1 MEESKSVNL
10 KFGLSHHE
18 HNPRLPKLN
27 STNQVN
33 NIGEYISTENW
44 GRLANTSNDDTLA
57 DNSSDIL
64 CTQSAIKGYVDSQI
78 GTVNSFLELIDTPSS
93 FTTANALYTVNGTPD
108 GIIETTTLISQPAEN
123 QFKITRGTTDLLMT
137 ADLTASATCDLNQ
150 NLSTT
155 SSVAFNGLDVDGA
168 TTLDQTTINT
178 TDGEFS
184 VSGTNGATINTTG
197 TLLLNS
203 SAGPIGVG
211 SSNVDQNIN
220 IGTLGIRTI
229 NIGNSTAEIDLK
241 CDTTITDVGTQLT
254 LAYDGTN
261 KTTLNTD
268 ASGDLTVVPSG
279 GLIKINGSAK
289 ITDGSL
295 EILDEDPD
303 LSLLPIGLNKGLR
316 LLGNDTSPY
325 KMFDIGFSSDA
336 SASHGPDINFIRSGG
351 TLGTP
356 LASGG
361 NYRIGNINWWSYG
374 GTDVYEGC
382 RIQVSAVNATS
393 PTNYGMRYHV
403 STAANDETAL
413 TLRYGVNDDGKFFV
427 GSDTTTD
434 ALNITTDGSGN
445 ATLTPNG
452 GDLIVNDSNL
462 LITNG
467 KMLISNS
474 AMNASLRPSGADYML
489 RTCGSDGVPGRGIE
503 NYYCSQASVA
513 HCVYNKTIRSRGTE
527 TTPLACV
534 SGDWIGA
541 NIWYSYDGTTTVLNA
556 SEKFV
561 CSGAPSD
568 GVNAGVSYVMQSCAN
583 ESTSLETR
591 YGLHT
596 NGNFYIGSDYSTDAL
611 IFESDGVG
619 VSTITPTGGEL
630 TIAGD
635 ITITDLNCADIVASG
650 SLTPSGGTLSI
661 AGALSL
667 NTGTSVNEFS
677 IDGTLA
683 GDSDDACPTEK
694 AVRAYINKKN
704 ATSNMTL
711 TGPFSSNQTVA
722 FYLKKTDDYIH
733 MYWGQYLYNNFTTIS
748 EISSISTI
756 GTDYRPSTITYL
768 PIITQDNTTSYCGL
782 MIINTDGAIYIY
794 KDASQGDFTG
804 NSFGFYSGSASWIK
818 S

>member
-57 DNSSDIL
+57 DNSSNAL
-64 CTQSAIKGYVDSQI
+64 ATQSAIKGYVDSQI
-78 GTVNSFLELIDTPSS
+78 GTVNSFLELTDTPVAY
-93 FTTANALYTVNGTPD
+93 TTANSLYTTNGTPD
-108 GIIETTTLISQPAEN
+108 GIIETTTLLSQPAEN

-268 ASGDLTVVPSG
+268 ASGDLTCTPSG
-279 GLIKINGSAK
+279 GITTINGSAK
-289 ITDGSL
+289 IMDGSL

-316 LLGNDTSPY
+316 LLGNDTLPY
-325 KMFDIGFSSDA
+325 KMFDIGFASDA
-336 SASHGPDINFIRSGG
+336 SASHGSDINFIRSGG
-351 TLGTP
+351 SLSTP

-393 PTNYGMRYHV
+393 ATNYGMRYHV
-403 STAANDETAL
+403 STAANNETTL

-427 GSDTTTD
+427 GSNTTTD

-452 GDLIVNDSNL
+452 GNLKINGNMKIVDGHLEIVDNVDYDTSLLSSADKGLVMCGDDSTPYKSIDLIYS
-462 LITNG
+462 
-467 KMLISNS
+467 S
-474 AMNASLRPSGADYML
+474 ASA
-489 RTCGSDGVPGRGIE
+489 TDGPTF
-503 NYYCSQASVA
+503 NF
-513 HCVYNKTIRSRGTE
+513 IRSRGNSG
-527 TTPLACV
+527 TPTASLANDIL
-534 SGDWIGA
+534 GLIEWR
-541 NIWYSYDGTTTVLNA
+541 SYDGTSSQISAQIDCRARGDTSVSNRGCNIDFKTVKNGETALGLRGGFIGNGLF
-556 SEKFV
+556 FV
-561 CSGAPSD
+561 GGD
-568 GVNAGVSYVMQSCAN
+568 
-583 ESTSLETR
+583 ST
-591 YGLHT
+591 
-596 NGNFYIGSDYSTDAL
+596 TDAL
-611 IFESDGVG
+611 KISTDGAGVG
-619 VSTITPTGGEL
+619 LITPSGGEL
-630 TIAGD
+630 TIDGD

-722 FYLKKTDDYIH
+722 FYLKKTDDYVH